1 MCRGAWQVVLGR
13 VAGHVPHGVRRCG
26 VLQVMYLTMYGFV
39 GLNPDPRAVL
49 ISMAAISL
57 LGIISFQTLVMY
69 AYLLPNQ
76 DMAILACISHATL
89 TILLAGFVVRLHRMY
104 SFLQWASYLFPARY
118 ALQIVLIT
126 QWRVSIPS
134 CQSQLSSQ
142 NLVCSDP
149 AAADRVVFFYL
160 PSNLFISGAKA
171 RSTWVWKASSTS
183 FSLKLVVYAKMD
195 ARSTRCNKSC

>member
-1 MCRGAWQVVLGR
+1 M
-13 VAGHVPHGVRRCG
+13 
-26 VLQVMYLTMYGFV
+26 MYLTMYGFV
-39 GLNPDPRAVL
+39 GLNPDPRSVL

-104 SFLQWASYLFPARY
+104 VFLQWASFLFPARY

-126 QWRVSIPS
+126 QWRVRLPFDPN
-134 CQSQLSSQ
+134 QHPSQ
-142 NLVCSDP
+142 NSVM
-149 AAADRVVFFYL
+149 
-160 PSNLFISGAKA
+160 NLLFLLLRTI
-171 RSTWVWKASSTS
+171 
-183 FSLKLVVYAKMD
+183 LLY
-195 ARSTRCNKSC
+195 CYIHPLL